1 MIVLQIFFL
10 IAVLLVSWSIF
21 SIWAINRRFP
31 AVGRKIAVA
40 GRRIHVIEGQSASS
54 HDQTAAPLLLVHGA
68 ASNARELPSALGSR
82 LEGWRW
88 VAPDRPGLG
97 HSERGGDS
105 DQLGIQ
111 ASIMANVI
119 TQAFPGEKV
128 IAIGH
133 SWGSAVSLRLA
144 LDRPDLVGG
153 LILLAPASHPWG
165 GATNLPNRLAVLPV
179 LGLLLSWLLPSVLG
193 PLLAQS
199 GIARGFAPGPV
210 SPPDYGNRIGTPL
223 YFRPASFRANASDMV
238 AADTELAAQAPRY
251 GGLAMPVTIISG
263 QGDRIVSN
271 TIHAKALKAAI
282 AHATSIIVPSGG
294 HMPHWV
300 DPELVVDAVR
310 NMQTTAG

>member
-1 MIVLQIFFL
+1 MIVLQISFM
-10 IAVLLVSWSIF
+10 IAALLVCWSAW

-31 AVGRKIAVA
+31 PDGRKIPVA
-40 GRRIHVIEGQSASS
+40 GRRIHVIEGQPASS
-54 HDQTAAPLLLVHGA
+54 QNQANAPLLLVHGA

-82 LEGWRW
+82 LAGWRW
-88 VAPDRPGLG
+88 IAPDRPGLG
-97 HSERGGDS
+97 HSERGGGS
-105 DQLGIQ
+105 DRLGIQ
-111 ASIMANVI
+111 ASILAEVI

-128 IAIGH
+128 IAVGH

-144 LDRPDLVGG
+144 LDRPDLVAG
-153 LILLAPASHPWG
+153 LVLLAPASHPWG
-165 GATNLPNRLAVLPV
+165 GTTNLPNRLAVLPV
-179 LGLLLSWLLPSVLG
+179 FGLLLSWLLPPALG

-199 GIARGFAPGPV
+199 GIAKGFAPGPV
-210 SPPDYGNRIGTPL
+210 RPPDYGKRIGTPL

-251 GGLAMPVTIISG
+251 GELAMPVTIISG

-282 AHATSIIVPSGG
+282 AHATSIKVPDGG

-300 DPELVVDAVR
+300 DPDLVVHTVR
-310 NMQTTAG
+310 NMQATTG